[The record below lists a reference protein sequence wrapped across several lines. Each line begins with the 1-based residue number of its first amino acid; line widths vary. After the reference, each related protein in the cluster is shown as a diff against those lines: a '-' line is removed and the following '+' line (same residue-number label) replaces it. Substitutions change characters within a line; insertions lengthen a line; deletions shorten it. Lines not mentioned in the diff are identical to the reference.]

1 VILDTSFLLF
11 LVESGRDVISI
22 IEDKLG
28 EPVHPLVPDLVLG
41 ELRRLAG
48 QAGRLSGKA
57 RMALEI
63 AAKMEELKTGETGQV
78 DEKLVELSLRLGN
91 PVVTVDS
98 GLEKLLRKMGVKC
111 IYVNRRLEVYVLT

>member
-1 VILDTSFLLF
+1 MILDTSFLLF

-98 GLEKLLRKMGVKC
+98 GLEKHLRKMGVKC